1 MNIFTPKNLTQS
13 YIEIYKSLG
22 FTISKQ
28 AKDII
33 LPFGGNS
40 NKDLELYI
48 NSPEI
53 KYSLQFPDLYL
64 LAKKTELWMNMLN
77 FWGLQKTLKY
87 LPQAYILN
95 TKKDETIL
103 NMLSTRSNKKFIAKG
118 NKQRRQ
124 TIKIIDAHEI
134 QDLLYSKEFRLI
146 QEIIDSRNI
155 INERAFNIRMFLIFT
170 YSDSKFKSYVSSNG
184 KLIYSNDSENMI
196 SQTEFYDESLPLLL
210 FDIFSD
216 KFSIN
221 RKRFYSQLKDLCKA
235 VSEMYEARINN
246 QKLIGG
252 KSFCQ
257 LFGIDLILDQNHQ
270 LKLLEINNRPQIK
283 SNNNRDKSFKNSVFR
298 DCTNHFLLKKDKP
311 TIEWLETY

>member
-1 MNIFTPKNLTQS
+1 MHIFTPKKLSQA
-13 YIEIYKSLG
+13 YIEIFESLG
-22 FTISKQ
+22 FTISNQ

-33 LPFGGNS
+33 LPFGENS
-40 NKDLELYI
+40 SKDLELYI
-48 NSPEI
+48 KSPEI
-53 KYSLQFPDLYL
+53 KYSLQFPDVYL
-64 LAKKTELWMNMLN
+64 LALKTELWMNMLN

-87 LPQAYILN
+87 LPQAYMLN
-95 TKKDETIL
+95 TKKDETTL
-103 NMLSTRSNKKFIAKG
+103 NMLSSKSNKKFIAKG

-124 TIKIIDAHEI
+124 TIKIIDAYEI
-134 QDLLYSKEFRLI
+134 QDLINSKEFKLI

-221 RKRFYSQLKDLCKA
+221 RKKFYSQLKDLCRA
-235 VSEMYEARINN
+235 VSEMYEAKINEK
-246 QKLIGG
+246 KLIEG

-298 DCTNHFLLKKDKP
+298 DCTNHFLLKRDKP

>member
-1 MNIFTPKNLTQS
+1 MYIFTPKKLTQA
-13 YIEIYKSLG
+13 YIEIFESLG

-33 LPFGGNS
+33 LPIGKNA

-53 KYSLQFPDLYL
+53 KYSLQFPDVYL
-64 LAKKTELWMNMLN
+64 LAIKTELWMNMLN

-87 LPQAYILN
+87 LPQTYILN
-95 TKKDETIL
+95 TKKDENNL
-103 NMLSTRSNKKFIAKG
+103 SMLSFSSNKKFIAKG

-124 TIKIIDAHEI
+124 SIKIIEAHEI
-134 QDLLYSKEFRLI
+134 QDLLNSKKYRLI

-196 SQTEFYDESLPLLL
+196 SQTEFYDENLPLLL
-210 FDIFSD
+210 FDVFSD
-216 KFSIN
+216 KYDIN
-221 RKRFYSQLKDLCKA
+221 RKSFYTQLKNICKA
-235 VSEMYEARINN
+235 VSKMYEARINN
-246 QKLIGG
+246 KKLIRG

-283 SNNNRDKSFKNSVFR
+283 SNNNRDKSFKKAVFR
-298 DCTNHFLLKKDKP
+298 DYINHFLLKRDKQ
-311 TIEWLETY
+311 TSGWLETY

>member
-1 MNIFTPKNLTQS
+1 MYIFTPKKLTQA
-13 YIEIYKSLG
+13 YIEIFESLG

-33 LPFGGNS
+33 LPFGENS
-40 NKDLELYI
+40 NKDLDLYI

-53 KYSLQFPDLYL
+53 KYSLQFPDVYL
-64 LAKKTELWMNMLN
+64 LAKKTELWINMLN

-87 LPQAYILN
+87 LPQTYILN

-103 NMLSTRSNKKFIAKG
+103 NILSSSSNKKFIAKG

-134 QDLLYSKEFRLI
+134 QDLLNSKEFKLI

-170 YSDSKFKSYVSSNG
+170 YSDGKFKSYVSSNG

-216 KFSIN
+216 KFDIN
-221 RKRFYSQLKDLCKA
+221 RKSFYFQLKDICKA

-298 DCTNHFLLKKDKP
+298 DCTNHFLLKRDKP

>member
-1 MNIFTPKNLTQS
+1 MNIFTPKKLTRS
-13 YIEIYKSLG
+13 YIEIFESLG

-33 LPFGGNS
+33 LPFGENS

-87 LPQAYILN
+87 LPQTYILN
-95 TKKDETIL
+95 TKKDETTI
-103 NMLSTRSNKKFIAKG
+103 NTLSSSSNKKFIAKG

-134 QDLLYSKEFRLI
+134 QDLLNSKDFRLI

-155 INERAFNIRMFLIFT
+155 INRRAFNIRMFLIFT
-170 YSDSKFKSYVSSNG
+170 YSDSTFKSYVSSNG
-184 KLIYSNDSENMI
+184 KLIYSNNSENMI
-196 SQTEFYDESLPLLL
+196 SQTDFYDESLPLLL
-210 FDIFSD
+210 YDLFSD
-216 KFSIN
+216 KFDIN

-235 VSEMYEARINN
+235 VSKMYEARINN
-246 QKLIGG
+246 KKLIGG

-283 SNNNRDKSFKNSVFR
+283 SNNFRDQSFKNSVFR

-311 TIEWLETY
+311 TIEWIETY